1 MERCSLYL
9 QYQNQIMVWARQISS
24 PVINPQNKSLGYEYN
39 VGLRTIVFL
48 EIFSQNCLRGV
59 LSAQNITQVNLSTFH
74 LLPSQGYKYVFGD
87 DLYVLSLGGSISLS
101 KPMAFAVT
109 KSCKK
114 KIIPT

>member
-1 MERCSLYL
+1 MQRWKDVHCTYSTKTKLWYGPD
-9 QYQNQIMVWARQISS
+9 S

-87 DLYVLSLGGSISLS
+87 DLYVL
-101 KPMAFAVT
+101 
-109 KSCKK
+109 
-114 KIIPT
+114 